1 MHDKI
6 IEQIQAFVR
15 ENHPLRAIEALR
27 LLNDGIASP
36 TERTEAMVDARELLR
51 DGMRTGNRHTLEA
64 AVAMLRK
71 DDPPAPAKA
80 PPKAPA
86 KTKAPAKKGT
96 KRGKSKRRA
105 KKARG

>member
-6 IEQIQAFVR
+6 IAQIQAFVK

-51 DGMRTGNRHTLEA
+51 EGMRTGNRHTLED

-71 DDPPAPAKA
+71 DDPPPPAQA
-80 PPKAPA
+80 PPKT
-86 KTKAPAKKGT
+86 TKAPAKKGT
-96 KRGKSKRRA
+96 KRGKERRA
-105 KKARG
+105 KKTRG

>member
-6 IEQIQAFVR
+6 IEQIQAFVK

-51 DGMRTGNRHTLEA
+51 EGMRTGNRHTLED
-64 AVAMLRK
+64 AVAILHK
-71 DDPPAPAKA
+71 DDPPAPPKTPAKA
-80 PPKAPA
+80 KVLP
-86 KTKAPAKKGT
+86 KKGT

-105 KKARG
+105 KKARS